1 MGEPQ
6 PVKISLTPKPGVEYI
21 DGFSSKIED
30 PAVVSIWSE
39 AISNNTSITN
49 ETTVIYI
56 DYEGSHYR
64 ISVGSIFFCVY
75 GQELSF
81 MMEVIGFNHDVL
93 SNANAYGKVTK
104 TGMAGI
110 TFCTRNIANTLGMNS
125 SNTNVGGWKESNIR
139 SSSLPELKNAMVPP
153 AFRYDVASAIK
164 PVNKLSGLGGGSSS
178 GVETTSDDLFLL
190 SEVEVFGSTTYSVP
204 GEGTQYAYYKAGNSK
219 VRYLR
224 GDTATSWWLRSPY
237 SGNSERF
244 CSVDSNGAANT
255 DGASTSRD
263 FPFAFCI

>member
-1 MGEPQ
+1 
-6 PVKISLTPKPGVEYI
+6 
-21 DGFSSKIED
+21 
-30 PAVVSIWSE
+30 
-39 AISNNTSITN
+39 
-49 ETTVIYI
+49 
-56 DYEGSHYR
+56 
-64 ISVGSIFFCVY
+64 
-75 GQELSF
+75 

-125 SNTNVGGWKESNIR
+125 SDTNVGGWKESNIR

-219 VRYLR
+219 VRKWH
-224 GDTATSWWLRSPY
+224 DSATAWWLRSPV
-237 SGNSERF
+237 SGNSETF
-244 CSVDSNGAANT
+244 CQVNNGGGSTYGYAASSY
-255 DGASTSRD
+255 GIA
-263 FPFAFCI
+263 FAFCI

>member
-1 MGEPQ
+1 M
-6 PVKISLTPKPGVEYI
+6 L
-21 DGFSSKIED
+21 
-30 PAVVSIWSE
+30 SIWSE

-56 DYEGSHYR
+56 DYESSHYK
-64 ISVGSIFFCVY
+64 ISVGSIFYGVY
-75 GQELSF
+75 GDELSF
-81 MMEVIGFNHDVL
+81 NMEVIGFNHDVL

-110 TFCTRNIANTLGMNS
+110 TFQTNDIGYDFGMNS
-125 SNTNVGGWKESNIR
+125 SDTNVGGWKESNIR
-139 SSSLPELKNAMVPP
+139 SSLSELKKAMVPP
-153 AFRYDVASAIK
+153 AFHYDVASAIK

-219 VRYLR
+219 VKERY
-224 GDTATSWWLRSPY
+224 DSATPWWLRSPR
-237 SGNSERF
+237 SGNSNQF
-244 CSVDSNGAANT
+244 CFVDIDELANKFN
-255 DGASTSRD
+255 ASSKSGVA
-263 FPFAFCI
+263 FAFCI